1 MPITTTH
8 LQNSTSLAYQNWLST
23 TSTPTTT
30 SIPGFAY
37 PGAKVRLR
45 KTIVSFMPTTCAT
58 YAEPFA
64 GRGNVFWLAAS
75 TLPYSNWWV
84 NDTRTAP
91 FFQSLISIGST
102 LDVPAHTREEFERQ
116 KSASKQDDPAAILL
130 EPYLTYNG
138 GGYAAGYRQ
147 AEGSPTQARYE
158 RTVRQ
163 AHQILIRTKPQ
174 ITADDWKVVVSHL
187 GENDFAYFDPP
198 YIRAQVHSYRPCD
211 INHLELVD
219 ELKSAKYRWILSE
232 YPNDLY
238 LDAFGPPFWTKDV
251 QLCSTNFRDDGGKER
266 RVECLWRN
274 Y

>member
-1 MPITTTH
+1 MTIRTEN
-8 LQNSTSLAYQNWLST
+8 LQNSTVLACPNWAST
-23 TSTPTTT
+23 TTTPKTT
-30 SIPGFAY
+30 SIPKFAY

-75 TLPYSNWWV
+75 TLPCSNWWI

-102 LDVPAHTREEFERQ
+102 LDVPAHTREEFERL
-116 KSASKQDDPAAILL
+116 KTASKHDDPAAILL
-130 EPYLTYNG
+130 APYLTYNG
-138 GGYAAGYRQ
+138 AGYAAGYRQ
-147 AEGSPTQARYE
+147 AEGSPTQSRYE
-158 RTVRQ
+158 STLRR
-163 AHQILIRTKPQ
+163 AHQILIQTKPQ
-174 ITADDWKVVVSHL
+174 ITALDWKVVASDL
-187 GENDFAYFDPP
+187 GEGDFAYFDPP
-198 YIRAQVHSYRPCD
+198 YIRAQVHSYRPSD

-238 LDAFGPPFWTKDV
+238 LEAFGPPFWTKDV
-251 QLCSTNFRDDGGKER
+251 QLCSTNFRDDAGKER